1 MELLNFLGGE
11 WVKDE
16 TLQSMPVVNP
26 ANGEIL
32 GSVPLSTKVQV
43 DAAVQIAKQAQ
54 KEWALV
60 PAPKRAEYLYD
71 IAFKLKEKKE
81 YLAQTLTREM
91 GCVTIFQQD
100 AKR

>member
-1 MELLNFLGGE
+1 MGEGMELLNFLGGE

-16 TLQSMPVVNP
+16 TLQSMHVVNP

-32 GSVPLSTKVQV
+32 GTVPLSTKVQV

-71 IAFKLKEKKE
+71 IAFNIN
-81 YLAQTLTREM
+81 T
-91 GCVTIFQQD
+91 
-100 AKR
+100 